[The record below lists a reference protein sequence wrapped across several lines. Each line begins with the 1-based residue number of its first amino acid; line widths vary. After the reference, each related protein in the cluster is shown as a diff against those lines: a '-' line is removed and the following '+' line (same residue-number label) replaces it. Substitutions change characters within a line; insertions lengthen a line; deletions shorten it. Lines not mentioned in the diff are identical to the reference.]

1 MKTFHTYTQGERK
14 KRKEGRRE
22 KPLVENSYYFFFVWL
37 LSFVFFLK
45 RKRIERERKKGP
57 NLNLKQDAA
66 ARCVGGK
73 EKKKGTR
80 QSLGRIQDI
89 NKPTPP

>member
-1 MKTFHTYTQGERK
+1 LFG
-14 KRKEGRRE
+14 
-22 KPLVENSYYFFFVWL
+22 
-37 LSFVFFLK
+37 FFLLFSFSK
-45 RKRIERERKKGP
+45 EKGSREREKKGP